1 MSSKE
6 TPMPIIRSAKQA
18 LAVADNT
25 TKCEPNSCQRITQSY
40 YDVFGTPDLDKDT
53 EHDAIDGW
61 LSEPNSAR
69 HLGDRKPPAGFPV
82 AFKGGA
88 NGHRAIS
95 RGGGIIRSTDF
106 NSRTKK
112 FEKGVVGNGTI
123 AEVEKA
129 MSKTY
134 VGWSETI
141 GGHSIP
147 HDDSVVFKTAA
158 PAPTYLDLTKAL
170 ARLAAKSKSANAK
183 GLYLS
188 ARGVLGP
195 LVRSTKRASDPQTAA
210 EISAALRARR
220 DATSTPATQARL
232 GAAIALLAPL
242 S

>member
-1 MSSKE
+1 MA
-6 TPMPIIRSAKQA
+6 TVIRSAKQA

-25 TKCEPNSCQRITQSY
+25 TQCEPNRCQRITQSY
-40 YDVFGTPDLDKDT
+40 YNVSGTVDIDKDGDN
-53 EHDAIDGW
+53 DAIDGW
-61 LSEPNSAR
+61 LSEPKSKR
-69 HLGDRKPPAGFPV
+69 HPGDRKPPAGFPV
-82 AFKGGA
+82 AFSGGE

-106 NSRTKK
+106 NGTTKR

-141 GGHSIP
+141 KGNLIP
-147 HDDSVVFKTAA
+147 HDASVVLRVA

-183 GLYLS
+183 GLYLA
-188 ARGVLGP
+188 ARNILGP
-195 LVRSTKRASDPQTAA
+195 LVTSTKRVRDPETAA

-220 DATSTPATQARL
+220 DATSTPTTHARL
-232 GAAIALLAPL
+232 AAAIALLAPL